1 MIFCSFI
8 NGIHPSTHVFTHM
21 FPPCSSYDR
30 LCGAVAT
37 LLRPHWLGRVS
48 EDPSHS
54 GRGCRVSQGPP
65 TPPRPCLIHPL
76 PSHQEALS
84 KTQRGPRP
92 FLLTA
97 FPGLHPL
104 LCRGRCP
111 GVCPGSSAPPSRPV
125 SGSQPAPSLLF
136 SAGTQASHTE
146 RNPDPSGCL
155 SPLFL
160 SLPWSWRLCWSPP
173 CLPLCCELPSLCSS
187 ISCVLCASSRVC
199 SRSRTRRGQDQ
210 RVPRRTVTPAPP
222 PGLVCA
228 GAAGAGLTVPGAAS
242 PADRGPLSAVWS
254 LRRGEESTLAGHSTL
269 FLRLC
274 PAPGSGMLDPGGGLL
289 SPGRGAGARAVKDS
303 PLPSQRCWE
312 SRLCSPPCPHE
323 SEVLFNSLVDISGSR
338 GVRLPGGW
346 QRRRGRLRHS
356 HRSPRVHPEPLHA
369 SVVQEHK
376 KQPRNQP
383 GEASVRARPGP

>member
-1 MIFCSFI
+1 
-8 NGIHPSTHVFTHM
+8 M

-76 PSHQEALS
+76 PSHQDALS
-84 KTQRGPRP
+84 KTQRGPQP

-228 GAAGAGLTVPGAAS
+228 GAAGAGLTVPGAA
-242 PADRGPLSAVWS
+242 
-254 LRRGEESTLAGHSTL
+254 
-269 FLRLC
+269 LRLIVVPSVQSGACAEGRSPPWPATPPCFCASAQRLEVGCWTLEEDFC
-274 PAPGSGMLDPGGGLL
+274 PQGGGL
-289 SPGRGAGARAVKDS
+289 GRG
-303 PLPSQRCWE
+303 L
-312 SRLCSPPCPHE
+312 
-323 SEVLFNSLVDISGSR
+323 
-338 GVRLPGGW
+338 
-346 QRRRGRLRHS
+346 
-356 HRSPRVHPEPLHA
+356 
-369 SVVQEHK
+369 
-376 KQPRNQP
+376 
-383 GEASVRARPGP
+383 

>member
-1 MIFCSFI
+1 MTPITDRRKCPIRPPGFPAHSLPGAPPAPVPRQVPWSVPRELSPALPPGLGVSARSFTAVLRRDS
-8 NGIHPSTHVFTHM
+8 GLTHRAQPRPFRLSLSTLPLSPLV
-21 FPPCSSYDR
+21 
-30 LCGAVAT
+30 LAT
-37 LLRPHWLGRVS
+37 LLEPSLPSPLLRTPFSVFQHLLCPLRFFQGLQPQPDAKRAGPACPTQDC
-48 EDPSHS
+48 DP
-54 GRGCRVSQGPP
+54 G
-65 TPPRPCLIHPL
+65 TTPRPCV
-76 PSHQEALS
+76 
-84 KTQRGPRP
+84 
-92 FLLTA
+92 
-97 FPGLHPL
+97 
-104 LCRGRCP
+104 CRGGGR
-111 GVCPGSSAPPSRPV
+111 
-125 SGSQPAPSLLF
+125 
-136 SAGTQASHTE
+136 
-146 RNPDPSGCL
+146 
-155 SPLFL
+155 
-160 SLPWSWRLCWSPP
+160 WSNR
-173 CLPLCCELPSLCSS
+173 
-187 ISCVLCASSRVC
+187 
-199 SRSRTRRGQDQ
+199 SRS
-210 RVPRRTVTPAPP
+210 
-222 PGLVCA
+222 C
-228 GAAGAGLTVPGAAS
+228 S

-346 QRRRGRLRHS
+346 QRRRGRLRHG